1 MPEGRYTI
9 PARIYLTA
17 EQRDKLTTRLLE
29 QRLDL
34 SELLSELLISF
45 LDHLPET
52 ETPDTAAP
60 APPEDNDD
68 LQTELRQRRAEVR
81 RLRARIAAQGNTAP
95 QWAITY
101 VADLERE
108 IARLEQQQ

>member
-1 MPEGRYTI
+1 MPEGRFTI

-17 EQRDKLTTRLLE
+17 EQRDRLTARLLE

-52 ETPDTAAP
+52 ETPDTAAL
-60 APPEDNDD
+60 APPEDDND

-81 RLRARIAAQGNTAP
+81 RLRARIAAQGNAAP
-95 QWAITY
+95 QWAINY